1 MVVSFLKLLSI
12 TMGSQMNGTTRSIT
26 VSSDRLG
33 FGVLDLAAAYGL
45 SPAFV
50 RLEEKRGRLRG
61 IRLGRRVIFTR
72 EAVADW
78 LARSAE
84 VDAR

>member
-1 MVVSFLKLLSI
+1 
-12 TMGSQMNGTTRSIT
+12 MNDISRSIT

-33 FGVLDLAAAYGL
+33 FGVLDLARSYGL

-61 IRLGRRVIFTR
+61 LRLGRRVIFTR
-72 EAVADW
+72 EAVEEW
-78 LARSAE
+78 LRSAE
-84 VDAR
+84 QGAR